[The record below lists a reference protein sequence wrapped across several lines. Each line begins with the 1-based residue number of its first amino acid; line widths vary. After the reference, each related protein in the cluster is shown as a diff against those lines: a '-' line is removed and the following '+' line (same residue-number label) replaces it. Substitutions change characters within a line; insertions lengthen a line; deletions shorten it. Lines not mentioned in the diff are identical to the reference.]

1 MEVEEEDWD
10 VKGEK
15 RAAAT
20 PYPSGAGC
28 GRRASRGRGGQC
40 QRRMH
45 PHGMWGVSRHGLCL
59 KRHPEKRLLHGI
71 TTSFPQRASEPR
83 SPGITWLMSSRPARQ
98 FPIFAHVSDVCGKLA
113 GPKPA
118 ALGEGDEGSV
128 ILVKPRA
135 RGS

>member
-45 PHGMWGVSRHGLCL
+45 PHGMWGGVSPRTL
-59 KRHPEKRLLHGI
+59 PEASPREETI
-71 TTSFPQRASEPR
+71 TRYYNIFSPAGQRAQEPR
-83 SPGITWLMSSRPARQ
+83 YNLADVLASRA
-98 FPIFAHVSDVCGKLA
+98 PI
-113 GPKPA
+113 PN
-118 ALGEGDEGSV
+118 
-128 ILVKPRA
+128 IRPR
-135 RGS
+135 